1 VKTDIKNAGGNWV
14 DQEVVVDDNLTS
26 SRKPDDLPAF
36 CSTFVEEFAKTPVG
50 A

>member
-1 VKTDIKNAGGNWV
+1 VKTDIKNAGGYWV

-36 CSTFVEEFAKTPVG
+36 CSTFVQEFARIPVG